1 VLVYGALSLSPVQV
15 DVGTLLFGH
24 RRVEG
29 FWLSEWIAKYGMR
42 RVIPAMIE
50 LQTRLL
56 PAIDTTP
63 IGHFGLADAAAGI
76 RAYQDNMGAGKI
88 ILQLGS

>member
-1 VLVYGALSLSPVQV
+1 M
-15 DVGTLLFGH
+15 GTLLFGQ

-29 FWLSEWIAKYGMR
+29 FWLSEWITKYGMR

-56 PAIDTTP
+56 PAIETIP
-63 IGHFGLADAAAGI
+63 IGYFGFADAAAGI

>member
-1 VLVYGALSLSPVQV
+1 
-15 DVGTLLFGH
+15 
-24 RRVEG
+24 
-29 FWLSEWIAKYGMR
+29 MR

-56 PAIDTTP
+56 PAITTIP
-63 IGHFGLADAAAGI
+63 IGHYALADAAAGI
-76 RAYQDNMGAGKI
+76 RAYQDNMGAGKV

>member
-1 VLVYGALSLSPVQV
+1 
-15 DVGTLLFGH
+15 
-24 RRVEG
+24 
-29 FWLSEWIAKYGMR
+29 MR
-42 RVIPAMIE
+42 RVVPSMIE

-63 IGHFGLADAAAGI
+63 IGHYALADAAAGI
-76 RAYQDNMGAGKI
+76 RTYQDNMGAGKI